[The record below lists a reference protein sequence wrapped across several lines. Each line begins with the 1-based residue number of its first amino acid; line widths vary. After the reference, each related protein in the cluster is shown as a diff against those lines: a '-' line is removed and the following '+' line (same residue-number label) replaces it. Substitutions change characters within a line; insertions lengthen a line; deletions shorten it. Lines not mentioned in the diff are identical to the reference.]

1 MDLIDFTVK
10 ANNLINLKNLIKSN
24 IDSCIFYN
32 KKKSIEFLNT
42 GIYLVYI
49 LITLNENIKNLKINC
64 LLNKKFLNS
73 LIQLNETSFVINKI
87 IKINRQDII
96 SFKNASNMPINIKNI
111 NIKICKL

>member
-10 ANNLINLKNLIKSN
+10 ANNLINLKNLIKPN

-49 LITLNENIKNLKINC
+49 LITLNENIKNIKINC
-64 LLNKKFLNS
+64 LLNKKFEYS
-73 LIQLNETSFVINKI
+73 LIQLNETSFLINKI
-87 IKINRQDII
+87 MKINRQDII

>member
-1 MDLIDFTVK
+1 MILVYFI
-10 ANNLINLKNLIKSN
+10 I
-24 IDSCIFYN
+24 

-49 LITLNENIKNLKINC
+49 LITLNENIKNIKINC
-64 LLNKKFLNS
+64 LLNKKFEYS
-73 LIQLNETSFVINKI
+73 LIQLNETSFLINKI
-87 IKINRQDII
+87 MKINRQDII